1 MPIIDTPDSTRGL
14 TFPDGFGWGTATASY
29 QIEGAVDVDGR
40 SPSVWDVFSHTPGMI
55 TDGSN
60 GDRADDHYRRWAED
74 VAIMADLGVSFYRFS
89 LAWPRLQPDGR
100 G

>member
-1 MPIIDTPDSTRGL
+1 MPTIDNPDSTLGL
-14 TFPDGFGWGTATASY
+14 TFPEGFGWGTATASY

-60 GDRADDHYRRWAED
+60 GDRADDHYRRWPED
-74 VAIMADLGVSFYRFS
+74 VALMADLGVGFYRFS
-89 LAWPRLQPDGR
+89 LAWPRLQPDR
-100 G
+100 PR